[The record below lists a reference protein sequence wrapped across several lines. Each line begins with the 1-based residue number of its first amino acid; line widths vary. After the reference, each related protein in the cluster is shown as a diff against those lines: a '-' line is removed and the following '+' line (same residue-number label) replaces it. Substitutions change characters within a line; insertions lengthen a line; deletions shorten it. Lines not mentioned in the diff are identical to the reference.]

1 MVWRRGEGKKMVQ
14 REVGWWS
21 EGGRRRRRKEIVLE
35 RR

>member
-21 EGGRRRRRKEIVLE
+21 EGGRRRRKEIVLE